1 MAPPPKRRQRVSRGR
16 FRGKDLSFLIP
27 PRVFHLGARVKSI
40 SEIEKYFYGTK
51 RIMSMERRS
60 RSFRSFEFDSNYEF
74 CRRFYSTFAMELR
87 STFFKRA
94 LDTSDVAREEKLKIG
109 SNFRKSMDIVS
120 VNNYC
125 HRYRPF
131 INSGRVLGNFDA
143 KTRIGFP

>member
-1 MAPPPKRRQRVSRGR
+1 
-16 FRGKDLSFLIP
+16 
-27 PRVFHLGARVKSI
+27 
-40 SEIEKYFYGTK
+40 
-51 RIMSMERRS
+51 
-60 RSFRSFEFDSNYEF
+60 
-74 CRRFYSTFAMELR
+74 MELR

-131 INSGRVLGNFDA
+131 INSGRMLGNFDA
-143 KTRIGFP
+143 VSSNWISMKGTLVAWK